1 MDKMEDKITR
11 RTNEAAREAL
21 ASILLYQI
29 KDPRL
34 DFATISGV
42 DVSRDRS
49 VARVYISA
57 ERGHEDEVA
66 EGLESAKGRM
76 RSLLGAELGW
86 RMTPELRFAIDTT
99 LDEAERIANALKEV
113 PPTLSVEKDEWG
125 YPLASE

>member
-1 MDKMEDKITR
+1 MEDKITR